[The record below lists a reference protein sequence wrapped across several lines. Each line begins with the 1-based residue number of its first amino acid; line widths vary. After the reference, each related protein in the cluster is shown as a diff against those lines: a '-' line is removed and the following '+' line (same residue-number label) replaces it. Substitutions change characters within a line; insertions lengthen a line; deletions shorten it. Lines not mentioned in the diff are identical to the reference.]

1 MNIYSEVQ
9 KLKRAIKPNWILTHF
24 EPMLASTSEPGGEYG
39 PQMII
44 NHYIFTHFT
53 KEDISDSDIN
63 YSYVKDMN
71 ARFEKEIIKNSAF
84 KRRYNLVLNKLSLDS
99 KVYTT

>member
-9 KLKRAIKPNWILTHF
+9 KLKIAIKPNWILTHF
-24 EPMLASTSEPGGEYG
+24 EPMVASTSEPGGEYG

-44 NHYIFTHFT
+44 NHYIFNHFT
-53 KEDISDSDIN
+53 REDISDSDIN

-71 ARFEKEIIKNSAF
+71 AKFERTIFKDSAF
-84 KRRYNLVLNKLSLDS
+84 RRRYNLVRNYLYHDS